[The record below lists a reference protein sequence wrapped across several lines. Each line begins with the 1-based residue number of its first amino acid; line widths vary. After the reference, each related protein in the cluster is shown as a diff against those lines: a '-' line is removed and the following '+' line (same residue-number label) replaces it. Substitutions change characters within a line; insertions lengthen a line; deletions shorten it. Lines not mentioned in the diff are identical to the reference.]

1 MWHAWGRGEVHAW
14 FSWGD
19 LRKSDYLDDVGADG
33 VIILKWIFKKCD
45 IKSVSAPWSKLAHED

>member
-19 LRKSDYLDDVGADG
+19 LRKRDYLDDLGADG
-33 VIILKWIFKKCD
+33 GIILKWILKKLYV
-45 IKSVSAPWSKLAHED
+45 KSVSALWN